1 MSTKKVRMKSF
12 LTERQRKV
20 LEFLK
25 ECISER
31 GYPPTLR
38 EVAQSLGVKWTKGI
52 ERHLQALEK
61 KGYIKRSS
69 GARSIEIL
77 GFSRGRSIPVVGTIA
92 GGRPILAEENIEKT
106 LTLDEDLAAGEG
118 AFFLK
123 VEGESM
129 SQAGILDGD
138 YVLVRP
144 QPIAEK
150 GEIVA
155 ALIGDEATVKY
166 FFPEK
171 DKVVLRPANPDF
183 ESLVLRE
190 DDEFKI
196 LGKVTVVL
204 RVVRGK
210 PHVSMSSKNKVRLR

>member
-1 MSTKKVRMKSF
+1 MKIF
-12 LTERQRKV
+12 LTPRQRQV

-25 ECISER
+25 EYISER

-38 EVAQSLGVKWTKGI
+38 EVARNLEIKWTKGI
-52 ERHLQALEK
+52 ESHLQALEK

-92 GGRPILAEENIEKT
+92 GGRPILAEENIERT
-106 LTLDEDLAAGEG
+106 LTLDEDLVPGED
-118 AFFLK
+118 AYFLK

-129 SQAGILDGD
+129 NQAGILDGD

-144 QPIAEK
+144 QLLAEK

-171 DKVVLRPANPDF
+171 NRVMLKPANPDF
-183 ESLVLRE
+183 ESLVLDE
-190 DDEFKI
+190 NDEFRI

-210 PHVSMSSKNKVRLR
+210 SLFSRIRKIKEGWVKR

>member
-1 MSTKKVRMKSF
+1 MKSF
-12 LTERQRKV
+12 LTPRQREV

-25 ECISER
+25 EYISER

-38 EVAQSLGVKWTKGI
+38 EVARELGIKWTKGI
-52 ERHLQALEK
+52 EKHLQALEK
-61 KGYIKRSS
+61 KGYIKRFP

-77 GFSRGRSIPVVGTIA
+77 GFSRGRSIPVVGSIA
-92 GGRPILAEENIEKT
+92 GGKPILAEENVERT
-106 LTLDEDLAAGEG
+106 LTLDEDLAAGEE

-129 SQAGILDGD
+129 NQAGILDGD

-144 QPIAEK
+144 QPTAEK

-171 DKVVLRPANPDF
+171 NRVVLRPASPDF
-183 ESLVLRE
+183 DPLVLDE
-190 DDEFKI
+190 NDEFKI

-210 PHVSMSSKNKVRLR
+210 SSFSRVRKMK

>member
-1 MSTKKVRMKSF
+1 MKSF
-12 LTERQRKV
+12 LTPRQREV

-25 ECISER
+25 EYISER

-38 EVAQSLGVKWTKGI
+38 EIARELGIKWTKGI
-52 ERHLQALEK
+52 EKHLQALEK
-61 KGYIKRSS
+61 KGYIKRFP

-77 GFSRGRSIPVVGTIA
+77 GFSRGRSIPVVGSIA
-92 GGRPILAEENIEKT
+92 GGKPILAEENIEKT
-106 LTLDEDLAAGEG
+106 LTLDEDLVPGEG

-129 SQAGILDGD
+129 NQAGILDGD

-144 QPIAEK
+144 QLLAEK

-171 DKVVLRPANPDF
+171 SRVVLRAANPDF
-183 ESLVLRE
+183 ESLVLDE
-190 DDEFKI
+190 NDEFKI
-196 LGKVTVVL
+196 LGKVAVVL

-210 PHVSMSSKNKVRLR
+210 SSFLRI

>member
-1 MSTKKVRMKSF
+1 MRSF

-38 EVAQSLGVKWTKGI
+38 EVAHHLGIKWTKGI

-61 KGYIKRSS
+61 KGYIKRFP

-92 GGRPILAEENIEKT
+92 GGRPILAEENIERT

-118 AFFLK
+118 AYFLK

-129 SQAGILDGD
+129 NQAGILDGD

-144 QPIAEK
+144 GPLAEK

-171 DKVVLRPANPDF
+171 NKVVLRPANPDF
-183 ESLVLRE
+183 ESLVLNE

-204 RVVRGK
+204 RMVGRK
-210 PHVSMSSKNKVRLR
+210 SSFLKVPQIK

>member
-1 MSTKKVRMKSF
+1 MKSF
-12 LTERQRKV
+12 LTERQKKV
-20 LEFLK
+20 FEFLK
-25 ECISER
+25 EHISER

-38 EVAQSLGVKWTKGI
+38 EVAQNLGIKWTKGI
-52 ERHLQALEK
+52 EKHLQALEK
-61 KGYIKRSS
+61 KGYIKRFP

-77 GFSRGRSIPVVGTIA
+77 GFSRGRSIPVIGTIA

-118 AFFLK
+118 TYFLK

-129 SQAGILDGD
+129 NQAGILDGD

-144 QPIAEK
+144 QLLAEK

-166 FFPEK
+166 FFPEENRI
-171 DKVVLRPANPDF
+171 VLRPANPDF
-183 ESLVLRE
+183 ESLVLE
-190 DDEFKI
+190 EGDEFRI

-204 RVVRGK
+204 RVVGEK
-210 PHVSMSSKNKVRLR
+210 SSGSMRPKNKVRRR

>member
-1 MSTKKVRMKSF
+1 MKNF
-12 LTERQRKV
+12 LTERQKEV

-25 ECISER
+25 KYISER

-38 EVAQSLGVKWTKGI
+38 EVAQNLQIKWTKGI
-52 ERHLQALEK
+52 EKHLQALEK
-61 KGYIKRSS
+61 KGYIKRFP

-77 GFSRGRSIPVVGTIA
+77 GFSRGRSIPVIGTIA
-92 GGRPILAEENIEKT
+92 GGRPILAEENIERT
-106 LTLDEDLAAGEG
+106 LTLDEDLILGEN
-118 AFFLK
+118 AYFLK

-129 SQAGILDGD
+129 NQAGILDGD

-144 QPIAEK
+144 QPTAEK

-171 DKVVLRPANPDF
+171 NRVMLRAANPNF
-183 ESLVLRE
+183 KSLVLDE
-190 DDEFKI
+190 NDEFKI

-210 PHVSMSSKNKVRLR
+210 SHLSMSPKK

>member
-1 MSTKKVRMKSF
+1 MKSF
-12 LTERQRKV
+12 LTPRQREV

-25 ECISER
+25 EYISER

-38 EVAQSLGVKWTKGI
+38 EVAQNLGIKWTKGI
-52 ERHLQALEK
+52 EKHLQALEK

-77 GFSRGRSIPVVGTIA
+77 GFSRGRSIPVVGSIA
-92 GGRPILAEENIEKT
+92 GGKPILAEENIEKT
-106 LTLDEDLAAGEG
+106 LTLDEDLVPGEG

-129 SQAGILDGD
+129 NQAGILDGD

-144 QPIAEK
+144 QLLAEK

-155 ALIGDEATVKY
+155 VLIGDEATVKY

-171 DKVVLRPANPDF
+171 SRVVLRPANPDF
-183 ESLVLRE
+183 ESLVLDE
-190 DDEFKI
+190 NDEFKI

-210 PHVSMSSKNKVRLR
+210 SSFSRVRKMKLG

>member
-1 MSTKKVRMKSF
+1 MRSF
-12 LTERQRKV
+12 LTPRQREV

-25 ECISER
+25 QYISER

-38 EVAQSLGVKWTKGI
+38 EIARSLGIKWTKGI

-61 KGYIKRSS
+61 KGYIKRFP

-77 GFSRGRSIPVVGTIA
+77 GFSRGRSIPLVGTIA
-92 GGRPILAEENIEKT
+92 GGRPILAEENIERT
-106 LTLDEDLAAGEG
+106 LTLDEDLAAGEE
-118 AFFLK
+118 AYFLK

-129 SQAGILDGD
+129 NQAGILDGD

-144 QPIAEK
+144 QPTAEK
-150 GEIVA
+150 AEIVA

-171 DKVVLRPANPDF
+171 NRVVLRAANPDF
-183 ESLVLRE
+183 DPLVLSE
-190 DDEFKI
+190 NDEFKI
-196 LGKVTVVL
+196 LGKVAVVL
-204 RVVRGK
+204 RVVGEK
-210 PHVSMSSKNKVRLR
+210 SSFLKVRKIK

>member
-1 MSTKKVRMKSF
+1 MSTKKMRMKSF
-12 LTERQRKV
+12 LTLRQRKV

-25 ECISER
+25 QYISER

-38 EVAQSLGVKWTKGI
+38 EIAQNLGIKWTKGI
-52 ERHLQALEK
+52 EKHLQALEK
-61 KGYIKRSS
+61 KGYIKRFP

-92 GGRPILAEENIEKT
+92 GGRPILAEENIEGI
-106 LTLDEDLAAGEG
+106 LTLDEDLAAGEE

-129 SQAGILDGD
+129 NQAGILDGD

-144 QPIAEK
+144 QPTAEK
-150 GEIVA
+150 GEIVV

-166 FFPEK
+166 FFPQK
-171 DKVVLRPANPDF
+171 NKIVLKPANPDF
-183 ESLVLRE
+183 DPLVLNE

-204 RVVRGK
+204 RVVWGR
-210 PHVSMSSKNKVRLR
+210 SSFSKVPKNKMRPR